1 MLSMSHSF
9 WVNWSCKRFLSQKN
23 AFGYK
28 AYNYICNYNYRKFM
42 ERTATL
48 LLNIL
53 RNELWGNGTQPGKI
67 SSKDYHAIMNMAM
80 KQTVA
85 GMVAHA
91 VSSNKTNVELTPSDA
106 AKTLMVEQQIKKQNE
121 QINTELGALADLF
134 ETNGISYLVFKGQ
147 TIAARYPTPWARTSG
162 DIDFYVPQKDFDKAL
177 GLLKT
182 QWKIDADQGQS
193 YHHIEFEHND
203 VVFEMH
209 YEILKFFSP
218 TRQKIFD
225 EMVDRSQTEYVEIDG
240 RKIPTLDQ
248 ITNIIYTFGHLW
260 YHLLEIGVGMR
271 QLCDLAVLIS
281 DAFCPDDEDYTH
293 KALRLKKQLEQ
304 LGYCK
309 AFCAI
314 ENVLAEHFGL
324 KHSPIPNTLSRRYSA
339 SLLERTIRYG
349 NFGKYGRKG
358 SRAEF
363 KFYIS
368 LTFERIFTFLK
379 FYPLDRKEIRA
390 RIFKEIPEKILLF
403 GKR

>member
-1 MLSMSHSF
+1 
-9 WVNWSCKRFLSQKN
+9 
-23 AFGYK
+23 
-28 AYNYICNYNYRKFM
+28 M

-53 RNELWGNGTQPGKI
+53 RNELGGNETLPNEI
-67 SSKDYHAIMNMAM
+67 SSKDYHAIMNMAV

-91 VSSNKTNVELTPSDA
+91 VSTNKVNVKLTPNDA
-106 AKTLMVEQQIKKQNE
+106 VKTLVVEQQIKKQNE
-121 QINTELGALADLF
+121 LLNIELCALAELF
-134 ETNGISYLVFKGQ
+134 EKADISYLVFKGQ
-147 TIAARYPTPWARTSG
+147 TIAARYPTPWSRTTG
-162 DIDFYVPQKDFDKAL
+162 DIDFYVPPKDFDKAF
-177 GLLKT
+177 GLL
-182 QWKIDADQGQS
+182 QDRWKIKADKGES
-193 YHHIEFEHND
+193 HHHIEFEHNN

-225 EMVDRSQTEYVEIDG
+225 EMVDKSQTEYVEING
-240 RKIPTLDQ
+240 KKIPTLDQ
-248 ITNIIYTFGHLW
+248 TTNIIYTFGHLW

-271 QLCDLAVLIS
+271 QLCDLDVLIS
-281 DAFCPDDEDYTH
+281 DAFRIDDKDYAS
-293 KALRLKKQLEQ
+293 KARKLKKQLEQ

-314 ENVLAEHFGL
+314 ENVLTEHFGL
-324 KHSPIPNTLSRRYSA
+324 KHSPISNTLSRRYSS
-339 SLLERTIRYG
+339 SLLQRTIRYG

-368 LTFERIFTFLK
+368 LTFERIFTFIK

-390 RIFKEIPEKILLF
+390 RMFKEIPEKILLF
-403 GKR
+403 RKR